1 MFIGE
6 KNINVPQNK
15 MHTSGK
21 KKNKNKNKKTTK
33 YGRN

>member
-6 KNINVPQNK
+6 KNINAPQNK

-21 KKNKNKNKKTTK
+21 KKKKK
-33 YGRN
+33 LPSMEEIE

>member
-6 KNINVPQNK
+6 KNINAPQNK

-21 KKNKNKNKKTTK
+21 KKKKK
-33 YGRN
+33 KKLPSMEEIE